1 MNINELSGWANLWS
15 VTYHL
20 GPTPSSSVE
29 NPPNVD
35 YQFMKYWI
43 PLFTENL
50 LVHMYKASSIQE
62 YFLIALQLKYK
73 GFFSVYFS
81 AKSSGEEG
89 LLQMGLPYLFLIKLF
104 GKQAF
109 NWPYCV

>member
-62 YFLIALQLKYK
+62 YFLIALVIFQLTSLHSVLARRVYYK
-73 GFFSVYFS
+73 RGYSIYF
-81 AKSSGEEG
+81 
-89 LLQMGLPYLFLIKLF
+89 
-104 GKQAF
+104 
-109 NWPYCV
+109 